1 MVLVAFL
8 YFTLGGGR
16 SAEEKFWHD
25 AEKYGVPTS
34 KSMVTLGTHETVADV
49 ICRYA
54 RDGED
59 PLTFTEVFNKFSDD
73 TAFNPNEAKVTAY
86 WAITDVC
93 PDQSNK
99 VDTSWRDAVRQAGG

>member
-1 MVLVAFL
+1 MALLAFF
-8 YFTLGGGR
+8 YFTTGGGR
-16 SAEEKFWHD
+16 SAEQKFYDD
-25 AEKYGVPTS
+25 AEANGVPTS

-54 RDGED
+54 RDGKD
-59 PLTFTEVFNKFSDD
+59 PLTFTEVFNRFGDS

-93 PDQSNK
+93 PDQSSK
-99 VDTSWRDAVRQAGG
+99 VDASWRDAVRRSGG